1 MNGIRTT
8 EKIST
13 VGKSI
18 TRIIPELVEGN
29 GYERRQTSKWH
40 VIVMV
45 LAWSRDVKPAHTNI
59 QKQYGVSSDTR
70 GERRVVFPL

>member
-1 MNGIRTT
+1 MLSNCCI
-8 EKIST
+8 E
-13 VGKSI
+13 
-18 TRIIPELVEGN
+18 PELVEGN
-29 GYERRQTSKWH
+29 GYESRQTSKWH

-70 GERRVVFPL
+70 GERRVVFPLKY